1 MSLFTADGITEGRGK
16 YSHSFPSSLSAVSY
30 FTINLFVQASLCS
43 EMASELRSALKCPS
57 GGSAG
62 AGGAREGA
70 DSPYLHYGF
79 STKSQL
85 H

>member
-1 MSLFTADGITEGRGK
+1 MYVKKQMYHTYVHTNTVHNF
-16 YSHSFPSSLSAVSY
+16 Y
-30 FTINLFVQASLCS
+30 QASLCS
-43 EMASELRSALKCPS
+43 EMASELRSALKCPGGAGAG

-62 AGGAREGA
+62 TRDGAG
-70 DSPYLHYGF
+70 SPYLHYGF